1 MVQVR
6 KLKRKMIASQEHVKS
21 DFIQFKK
28 GWTIQPFFYM
38 VLFYFLLSCVNIM
51 KNQLKKFWSISYR
64 TYEVVNKHHGTL
76 FAKTLSFQ
84 TLFCIFPAILTL
96 VGLAGYFHFFSES
109 INQFQSLSSEV
120 LPKAILSKLLPQIE
134 SALENVKSAAIGILT
149 IFLAASFSLV
159 SHILEIFYRFAEQEE
174 NPNLKKQIF
183 AYILFILFTLV
194 YIALGASVLYFLSNH
209 NIDMPQLLFRYINF
223 FMFAIIIFSFYFL
236 LSPINLKKINILW
249 VSLII
254 ASLITLIQRL
264 FVIYLMWFPGYML
277 IYGTLAFIPLFFFWL
292 YIFWTIFLYG
302 YAFLLVI
309 TGNSK
314 KIET

>member
-1 MVQVR
+1 
-6 KLKRKMIASQEHVKS
+6 
-21 DFIQFKK
+21 
-28 GWTIQPFFYM
+28 
-38 VLFYFLLSCVNIM
+38 M
-51 KNQLKKFWSISYR
+51 KNQLKNVWTVMY
-64 TYEVVNKHHGTL
+64 TTHEVLNKHHGTL

-96 VGLAGYFHFFSES
+96 LGLAGYFHFFSES
-109 INQFQSLSSEV
+109 INQFQSISNEV
-120 LPKAILSKLLPQIE
+120 LPKAILTKLLPQIQ

-194 YIALGASVLYFLSNH
+194 YIALGASVLFFLSNH
-209 NIDMPQLLFRYINF
+209 NIDMPQLLFKYINF

-236 LSPINLKKINILW
+236 LSPINLKKVHLLW

-302 YAFLLVI
+302 YAFLLVL
-309 TGNSK
+309 TGNCK